1 MKTTIKNA
9 TLVAAF
15 TVGYGALLAYA
26 IPRYLVKRRVKTW
39 NGEWA

>member
-1 MKTTIKNA
+1 MKPTLKNA

-15 TVGYGALLAYA
+15 TVGYGAMLAYA

-39 NGEWA
+39 KEEWA